1 MIDIDYCPFSQ
12 PKPAA
17 GRRPARL
24 PPGGR
29 QAGGR
34 RRPLRVEGT
43 RHRSGARQCRPAN
56 EGTAMSTAA
65 PGPAAQN
72 MTHEERKDLAG
83 TLVGTTIE
91 WYDFFIY
98 AQAAGL
104 VLSAQYFGP
113 LAADSPALGQ
123 IMPWASRRISFLF
136 RPLGAIIAGHLGDRS
151 GRKKMLVLTLILMGA
166 ATSLIGLLP
175 NY

>member
-1 MIDIDYCPFSQ
+1 VSCPCRA
-12 PKPAA
+12 PDAAA
-17 GRRPARL
+17 GLRPARL

-29 QAGGR
+29 QTCGS

-56 EGTAMSTAA
+56 ERPAMSTAA

-72 MTHEERKDLAG
+72 MPHEDRKVLAG

-123 IMPWASRRISFLF
+123 IMAWASLGISFLF
-136 RPLGAIIAGHLGDRS
+136 RPLGAIIAGHLG
-151 GRKKMLVLTLILMGA
+151 
-166 ATSLIGLLP
+166 
-175 NY
+175 